1 MKKFF
6 AIAAMVV
13 MLALT
18 SACSVPCRLN
28 NFVNRTER
36 NAYRYSLRDWHRSLD
51 RYERLVTQYVQNYTS
66 YNTRQKRLAMRSMGR
81 YHAMLV
87 QAGVRESA
95 NLLYELRE
103 YAGVLQD
110 IFTQDEWAS
119 IDFLRDVLGYRDDR
133 IIRLRDM
140 LRTDEWSNE

>member
-36 NAYRYSLRDWHRSLD
+36 NSYRYSLRDWHRSLD
-51 RYERLVTQYVQNYTS
+51 KYERLVKEYVQNYES
-66 YNTRQKRLAMRSMGR
+66 YNTNQKRKAMRAMGR
-81 YHAMLV
+81 YHSMLV
-87 QAGVRESA
+87 KAGVRESA
-95 NLLYELRE
+95 NLIYELRE
-103 YAGVLQD
+103 YAGALQD
-110 IFTQDEWAS
+110 IFTQDEWAF
-119 IDFLRDVLGYRDDR
+119 IDFLRDVMGYRDDR

-140 LRTDEWSNE
+140 LRTDE